1 MLEHIGLYYP
11 YVRVRDDQWLKT
23 AALYMP
29 ELARV
34 VPSGYHVTDSPTAR
48 ALNDELGFVVPVD
61 PARCAQQLAP
71 VFLDLLQRHGPAL
84 REAYRI
90 AGDSPGRPLPYPVR
104 SGGPSRQPWS
114 LRANTPGQR
123 TGRGQA
129 LADLHRGEVA
139 DALREAFLDSGLA
152 VGGLGSWLTMDAAVA
167 WCTSAPSWRRSPAP
181 AASVPRPT
189 SPRPISRPAPGTP
202 TGSRRFFSTTPPTPA
217 PAADDTHAVGL
228 LALGIVTPN
237 DLADVPVE
245 KIIRVRNRHQDL
257 FGRFSAEVTRT
268 VSELG
273 EELASVTLPEARELH
288 IAATVQERFAEPL
301 DELRGALT
309 GLRIDTAFSAAN
321 LKFELPAV
329 FGAGALGVLG
339 DQPVLDA
346 TVGAAF
352 ALGALGRSASG
363 RRSALL
369 KESPTAYLLSVE
381 RALEPAT
388 LLRRLTH
395 RG

>member
-1 MLEHIGLYYP
+1 MAHHG
-11 YVRVRDDQWLKT
+11 RRC
-23 AALYMP
+23 
-29 ELARV
+29 RV
-34 VPSGYHVTDSPTAR
+34 VYKRALVEEITRAGSLSPTT
-48 ALNDELGFVVPVD
+48 D
-61 PARCAQQLAP
+61 Q
-71 VFLDLLQRHGPAL
+71 
-84 REAYRI
+84 
-90 AGDSPGRPLPYPVR
+90 
-104 SGGPSRQPWS
+104 
-114 LRANTPGQR
+114 
-123 TGRGQA
+123 
-129 LADLHRGEVA
+129 
-139 DALREAFLDSGLA
+139 
-152 VGGLGSWLTMDAAVA
+152 
-167 WCTSAPSWRRSPAP
+167 P
-181 AASVPRPT
+181 AAHLTTGAWDADGIASVLLDDP
-189 SPRPISRPAPGTP
+189 SHA
-202 TGSRRFFSTTPPTPA
+202 A

-273 EELASVTLPEARELH
+273 EGLASVTLPEARELH